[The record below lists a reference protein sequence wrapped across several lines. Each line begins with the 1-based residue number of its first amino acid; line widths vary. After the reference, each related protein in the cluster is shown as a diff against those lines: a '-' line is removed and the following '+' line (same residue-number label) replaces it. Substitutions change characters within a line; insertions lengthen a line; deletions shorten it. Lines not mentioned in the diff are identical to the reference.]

1 MEDRSGWLLGIM
13 NWVKLLQELGQLV
26 HILVKLDFW
35 HTMRY
40 IVCDYFCVIVNEL
53 FYYGVLPSLFKQTYS
68 LNSTISN

>member
-40 IVCDYFCVIVNEL
+40 IVCDYFCIIVNEL
-53 FYYGVLPSLFKQTYS
+53 F
-68 LNSTISN
+68 